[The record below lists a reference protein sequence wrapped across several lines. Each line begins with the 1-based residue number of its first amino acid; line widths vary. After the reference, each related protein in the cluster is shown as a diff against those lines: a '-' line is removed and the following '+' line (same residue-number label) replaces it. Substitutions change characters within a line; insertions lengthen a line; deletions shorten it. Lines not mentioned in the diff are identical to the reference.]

1 MNPENLLNVNGQE
14 IASRKRRLERKSD
27 YCTRADVYKRT
38 LAYEGYDRSF
48 IKRNAM
54 TFSYS
59 SRSYGFA
66 EQLRTDI
73 MKPLSRNV
81 RLGELDE
88 HPFGKDRGYF
98 ASVVLARVHEQAI
111 RRHGYV
117 CLYRDGFLTKLQVMR
132 YTTRTSI
139 SLCEPLGFSSVSM
152 L

>member
-1 MNPENLLNVNGQE
+1 MKSKTSAE
-14 IASRKRRLERKSD
+14 RKRARDRFKETQTGKKKRLLD
-27 YCTRADVYKRT
+27 HIDVYKRT

-88 HPFGKDRGYF
+88 HPFGKDRGFTSRQWYW
-98 ASVVLARVHEQAI
+98 ARYMNRQSGT
-111 RRHGYV
+111 R
-117 CLYRDGFLTKLQVMR
+117 LTSALSGWISYKVAVMR

-139 SLCEPLGFSSVSM
+139 FSL
-152 L
+152 